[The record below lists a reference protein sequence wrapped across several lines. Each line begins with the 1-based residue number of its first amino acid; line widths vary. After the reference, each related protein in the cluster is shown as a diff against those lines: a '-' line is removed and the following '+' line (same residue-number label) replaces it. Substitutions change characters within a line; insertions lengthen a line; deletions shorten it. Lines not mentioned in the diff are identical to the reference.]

1 MITIKQRDM
10 LHHAVVEYSRQK
22 SVKVTAAVSAVALEV
37 GVDRN
42 TIKDIIYKK
51 AGCTSAT
58 LAKLERFFD
67 STYLIKGFESNK
79 RAENWS
85 NKWIGPEAKKP
96 NDMIN
101 SPSHYAS
108 GEVEC
113 IDAMVSAFG
122 LQRVQEYAEIAAFKY
137 NWRSNKKG
145 NPSEDKGKAIWYL
158 RYSMGDD
165 PRKS

>member
-10 LHHAVVEYSRQK
+10 LHHAVVEYSRK
-22 SVKVTAAVSAVALEV
+22 KNVKVTTAVSAIAIQV

-42 TIKDIIYKK
+42 TIRDIIFKK
-51 AGCTSAT
+51 TGCTSAT
-58 LAKLERFFD
+58 LAKVERFFE
-67 STYLIKGFESNK
+67 STNLTKSFKGK
-79 RAENWS
+79 KLAEHLDEWRS
-85 NKWIGPEAKKP
+85 QKADKP
-96 NDMIN
+96 KDMIN
-101 SPSHYAS
+101 SPSHYAD

-122 LQRVQEYAEIAAFKY
+122 VRRVQQYAEIAAFKY

-145 NPSEDKGKAIWYL
+145 NPNEDKGKAIWYL

>member
-22 SVKVTAAVSAVALEV
+22 SVKVTTAVSAVALEV

-79 RAENWS
+79 LAEHLDE
-85 NKWIGPEAKKP
+85 WIGSKPDKAK
-96 NDMIN
+96 DMIN

-145 NPSEDKGKAIWYL
+145 NPSEDKSKAIWYL

>member
-22 SVKVTAAVSAVALEV
+22 SVKVTTAVSAVALEV

-42 TIKDIIYKK
+42 TIKDIIFKK
-51 AGCTSAT
+51 AGCSSAT

-67 STYLIKGFESNK
+67 STNLTKGFKGNK
-79 RAENWS
+79 LAEHLDE
-85 NKWIGPEAKKP
+85 WIGPKAKKP

-122 LQRVQEYAEIAAFKY
+122 SQRVQEYAEIAAFKY

-145 NPSEDKGKAIWYL
+145 NPSEDKSKAIWYL

-165 PRKS
+165 PRRS

>member
-22 SVKVTAAVSAVALEV
+22 SVKVTTAVSAVALEV

-79 RAENWS
+79 LAEHLDE
-85 NKWIGPEAKKP
+85 WIGPKAKKP

-145 NPSEDKGKAIWYL
+145 NPSDDKSKAIWYL

>member
-10 LHHAVVEYSRQK
+10 LHHAVVEYSRK
-22 SVKVTAAVSAVALEV
+22 KNVKVSTAVSAVALEV

-42 TIKDIIYKK
+42 TIKDIIFKK
-51 AGCTSAT
+51 AGCSSAT
-58 LAKLERFFD
+58 LAKLKRFFD
-67 STYLIKGFESNK
+67 STNLTKGFEGK
-79 RAENWS
+79 RLAEHLDE
-85 NKWIGPEAKKP
+85 WIGSKP
-96 NDMIN
+96 DKPKDMIN

-122 LQRVQEYAEIAAFKY
+122 SQRVQEYAEIAAFKY

-145 NPSEDKGKAIWYL
+145 NPSEDKSKAIWYL

>member
-1 MITIKQRDM
+1 MITIKQHDM
-10 LHHAVVEYSRQK
+10 RHHAVVDYSRQTI
-22 SVKVTAAVSAVALEV
+22 VKVTTAVSAVALEV

-67 STYLIKGFESNK
+67 STYLIKGFEGNK
-79 RAENWS
+79 LAEHLDE
-85 NKWIGPEAKKP
+85 WIGPKAKKP

-145 NPSEDKGKAIWYL
+145 NPSEDKSKAIWYL

>member
-10 LHHAVVEYSRQK
+10 LHHAVAEYSRQK
-22 SVKVTAAVSAVALEV
+22 SVKVTTAVSAVALEV

-67 STYLIKGFESNK
+67 STYLIKGFEGNK
-79 RAENWS
+79 LAEHLDE
-85 NKWIGPEAKKP
+85 WIEPKPKKP

-145 NPSEDKGKAIWYL
+145 NPSEDKSKAIWYL